1 MTPAPTAPAGPSAP
15 RLDALLAWYATLAPQ
30 DLGAIP
36 QLYTEQA
43 RFKDPFNEVSGH
55 AAIHRIFA
63 HMFETTER
71 PRFEIVEQGLHGHA
85 AFVTWRFH
93 FGLRGRLYRIDGAS
107 HLHFAPDGRVA
118 DHRDYWD
125 PAEELWQKLPLLG
138 PPVRW
143 LRRRFTVPMR

>member
-1 MTPAPTAPAGPSAP
+1 
-15 RLDALLAWYATLAPQ
+15 
-30 DLGAIP
+30 
-36 QLYTEQA
+36 
-43 RFKDPFNEVSGH
+43 
-55 AAIHRIFA
+55 
-63 HMFETTER
+63 MFETTER

-93 FGLRGRLYRIDGAS
+93 FGLRGCLYRIDGAS

-118 DHRDYWD
+118 DHRNYWD